1 MIRCK
6 FDRLRR
12 EKALRENR
20 DISLR
25 QIAQETGLAIATIQR
40 LNRTN
45 PERIY
50 LSTLDTL
57 CRYFGTAALSEL
69 LEYIPDDL

>member
-6 FDRLRR
+6 FDLLRR
-12 EKALRENR
+12 QKAARENR

-25 QIAQETGLAIATIQR
+25 RVAQETGLAIATIQR
-40 LNRTN
+40 LNKAN
-45 PERIY
+45 SERIY

-57 CRYFGTAALSEL
+57 CRYFDVADLSEL
-69 LEYIPDDL
+69 LEYAPDEA